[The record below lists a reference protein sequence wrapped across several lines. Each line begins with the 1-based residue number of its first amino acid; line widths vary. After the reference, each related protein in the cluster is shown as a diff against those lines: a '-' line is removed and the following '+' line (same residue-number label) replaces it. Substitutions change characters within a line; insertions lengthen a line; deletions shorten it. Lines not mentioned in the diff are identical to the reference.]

1 MHTKLFENSLFVAT
15 LVAVSV
21 AVSVSVLV
29 CRTSK
34 FNNSFFAAH
43 ISQLVFVGEK
53 QQQNGNEICNCHAWR
68 MRNLN
73 AKLSER
79 ARRKAGNK
87 NG

>member
-15 LVAVSV
+15 LVAVAVAV

-43 ISQLVFVGEK
+43 ISQLVFVREK
-53 QQQNGNEICNCHAWR
+53 QQ
-68 MRNLN
+68 
-73 AKLSER
+73 
-79 ARRKAGNK
+79 
-87 NG
+87 

>member
-1 MHTKLFENSLFVAT
+1 MHIKLFENSLFVAT
-15 LVAVSV
+15 LVAV

-29 CRTSK
+29 WRTSK
-34 FNNSFFAAH
+34 FYNSFLLG
-43 ISQLVFVGEK
+43 QQREQQ

-79 ARRKAGNK
+79 VRRKAGNK
-87 NG
+87 ND

>member
-15 LVAVSV
+15 LVAV

-43 ISQLVFVGEK
+43 ISQLVFVGATTTIKWE
-53 QQQNGNEICNCHAWR
+53 
-68 MRNLN
+68 
-73 AKLSER
+73 
-79 ARRKAGNK
+79 
-87 NG
+87 

>member
-15 LVAVSV
+15 LVAVAV

-43 ISQLVFVGEK
+43 ISKLVFVGEK
-53 QQQNGNEICNCHAWR
+53 QQ
-68 MRNLN
+68 
-73 AKLSER
+73 
-79 ARRKAGNK
+79 
-87 NG
+87 